1 MYSGIKFIPMR
12 TPGGEL
18 IPGSGLFVRIKKA
31 AATSSDFSLEDGN
44 TDAAKTEEE
53 SKKNNEVESGD
64 NEEVKV
70 DDKGQKVSQIRRFS
84 SPARFECL
92 TDVSTS
98 TQLTVIAEM
107 CADTTEPN
115 MTTEDSHL

>member
-1 MYSGIKFIPMR
+1 MR

-18 IPGSGLFVRIKKA
+18 IPGSGLFVRIKKST
-31 AATSSDFSLEDGN
+31 ATSSDFSLEDGT
-44 TDAAKTEEE
+44 TDAAKIDEE
-53 SKKNNEVESGD
+53 SKENNEVESGD
-64 NEEVKV
+64 DEEVKV

-84 SPARFECL
+84 SPARFECQ
-92 TDVSTS
+92 TDVSTG

-107 CADTTEPN
+107 CADSTDLDPN